1 MGRERPTPGPARRRD
16 RRLALGLGA
25 VLLTLLAVV
34 LTVVTIVWVAT
45 GVREDSCEH
54 ATVARVPSPDGA
66 WEARVDE
73 AVCLFGFGTGAVV
86 AGVHLVSTRDP
97 ARFADLLGV
106 DTGAHEDERPRLAW
120 TAPDVLQVT
129 VPNRSF
135 LKVLTREFDGVRVD
149 LRFDPDD
156 PAERAA
162 WLRQLRQYDNMSPD
176 PDH

>member
-1 MGRERPTPGPARRRD
+1 MGRGRPTPGPARRRG
-16 RRLALGLGA
+16 RRLALALGA
-25 VLLTLLAVV
+25 ALLTLLAVV
-34 LTVVTIVWVAT
+34 WAVTGDGVT
-45 GVREDSCEH
+45 GDGKDTCEH
-54 ATVARVPSPDGA
+54 AIVARVPSPDGA

-73 AVCLFGFGTGAVV
+73 AVCLFGFGVGAVV

-97 ARFADLLGV
+97 ARSVDLLGV

-135 LKVLTREFDGVRVD
+135 LKVLTRQFDGVRVD

-156 PAERAA
+156 PADRAA
-162 WLRQLRQYDNMSPD
+162 WRRKYGMSPD
-176 PDH
+176 PGP